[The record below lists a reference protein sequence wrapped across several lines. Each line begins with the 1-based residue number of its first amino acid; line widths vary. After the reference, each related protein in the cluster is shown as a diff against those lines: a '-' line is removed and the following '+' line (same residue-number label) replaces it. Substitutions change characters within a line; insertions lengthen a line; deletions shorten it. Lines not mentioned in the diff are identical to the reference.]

1 MMMMSRR
8 SDEGESPDTDA
19 ACGADHGGQK
29 KKKKKKKKKTTTKEG
44 EVEGEGTEPTQQDG
58 RNRNNTRLARIRKA
72 RSVRSV
78 YWALCPEA
86 RYEGTGMSMRSGA
99 AAARLHRRL
108 HPLLAAAALRRVADL
123 RGRGMAYRRRRR
135 KGQAPVVQ
143 PAADRWDE
151 AEGELARAIV
161 LPPLLRSAGGA
172 VLDDVRSMA
181 ARAAAAAPDAA
192 VDGKSDA
199 AEDPADSARRQ
210 LGPQSLLDVLYG
222 LARLAD
228 VKKRAAAAASSSS
241 STGGGG
247 GIGTAAGDGF
257 RPLAAATCQAIAS
270 DDGGASYVSG
280 LWHTSLVETAWSVAV
295 LGLGEEADAAG
306 LLNAIGERLARGD
319 AVGRLTGRQLGTVL
333 WSYAVLDFPHQ
344 GLMKAVMRRMRKT
357 RRELFASDVARA
369 LWSAARLVER
379 LDDEAELEQEEEDGL
394 DIASAQ
400 LREEAVVL
408 FHTLS
413 NELSPA
419 SGDSAKLARLLDLTA
434 GAAADIVM
442 SSVALEIGPE
452 VPILS
457 ALSCHL
463 RQPSVVKN
471 CSLQDIA
478 RLLLSFHRLGLREER
493 ETIRSLCHRFAE
505 LARTNDCDGKTL
517 NTVLRSVVMLRA
529 ADDAAC
535 ASVFDVAT
543 SIINDTDRGMAMCS
557 RCSEFEVSAIAWSFA
572 KAKYVDDGVI
582 RRLASRM
589 MALTEDVS
597 PSSIS
602 RMLWSYTVLLS
613 LADDSHSDDNMPI
626 DVGQRLAELRETQYL
641 LFQSMSWVLLSEQLN
656 PIDCTAAMWAM
667 AQASYPLDLSVFDHL
682 AESLARDDMLERSST
697 ECISQALWSC
707 GKMSTWEGLQQGHSG
722 EPSLAP
728 YMASAEK
735 YATNLLSRKEDMSPK
750 DVAQT
755 IWSLGK
761 LSEAI
766 IIGEEYKG
774 FVSLAVCLANSF
786 NGIEIASI
794 LYGLAR
800 LGYNE
805 DDRVIDALVTS
816 RFLETSVLARSTAR
830 EISSVMFSLGM
841 MGHRNPKLF
850 AKLST
855 AMMEGNVDETS
866 SESIANAL
874 TAYEAVDMAPPRIL
888 FDRWASEKLGIMARH
903 SFISSIVG
911 DAVASPAEAVHS
923 ETSLELLS

>member
-1 MMMMSRR
+1 
-8 SDEGESPDTDA
+8 
-19 ACGADHGGQK
+19 
-29 KKKKKKKKKTTTKEG
+29 
-44 EVEGEGTEPTQQDG
+44 
-58 RNRNNTRLARIRKA
+58 
-72 RSVRSV
+72 
-78 YWALCPEA
+78 
-86 RYEGTGMSMRSGA
+86 
-99 AAARLHRRL
+99 
-108 HPLLAAAALRRVADL
+108 
-123 RGRGMAYRRRRR
+123 
-135 KGQAPVVQ
+135 
-143 PAADRWDE
+143 
-151 AEGELARAIV
+151 
-161 LPPLLRSAGGA
+161 
-172 VLDDVRSMA
+172 
-181 ARAAAAAPDAA
+181 
-192 VDGKSDA
+192 
-199 AEDPADSARRQ
+199 
-210 LGPQSLLDVLYG
+210 VLYG
-222 LARLAD
+222 LAKLAD
-228 VKKRAAAAASSSS
+228 VKKRAAAAGSS

-247 GIGTAAGDGF
+247 GTAGDGF
-257 RPLAAATCQAIAS
+257 RPLAAATCQAITS

-280 LWHTSLVETAWSVAV
+280 LWHTSLVETAWSLAI
-295 LGLGEEADAAG
+295 LGLGEETPG
-306 LLNAIGERLARGD
+306 LLDAIGDRLAKGD
-319 AVGRLTGRQLGTVL
+319 AVGRLTGRQLVTLL
-333 WSYAVLDFPHQ
+333 WSYAILDFPHPRM
-344 GLMKAVMRRMRKT
+344 MKAVMRRMRKT
-357 RRELFASDVARA
+357 RRELFASDIARA

-379 LDDEAELEQEEEDGL
+379 LDDKAELEQEDDGL

-419 SGDSAKLARLLDLTA
+419 SGDSAKPRLLDLTA
-434 GAAADIVM
+434 GATADIVM
-442 SSVALEIGPE
+442 SSVTLEIGHE

-478 RLLLSFHRLGLREER
+478 RLLLSFHRLGLKEER
-493 ETIRSLCHRFAE
+493 ETIRSLCNRFTE

-517 NTVLRSVVMLRA
+517 NTVLRSVVMLGV
-529 ADDAAC
+529 ADDASC

-543 SIINDTDRGMAMCS
+543 LIINDADRGMAMCS

-641 LFQSMSWVLLSEQLN
+641 LFQSLSWVLLSEQLN

-722 EPSLAP
+722 EASLAP

-761 LSEAI
+761 LSETI

-911 DAVASPAEAVHS
+911 DAVASPAEALHS